1 MAILE
6 GVLLEEIKR
15 LEKNITSYE
24 QMLLSLPRG
33 TIFIRKMGNS
43 YFVYRKRKEN
53 GRVLTEYLGNSKDEF
68 AQKQIELSNDYKRIK
83 KNIRTT
89 KSELVKLRKAYK
101 AYN

>member
-53 GRVLTEYLGNSKDEF
+53 GRVLNESLGNSKDEF

>member
-53 GRVLTEYLGNSKDEF
+53 ERVLTEYLGNSKDEF